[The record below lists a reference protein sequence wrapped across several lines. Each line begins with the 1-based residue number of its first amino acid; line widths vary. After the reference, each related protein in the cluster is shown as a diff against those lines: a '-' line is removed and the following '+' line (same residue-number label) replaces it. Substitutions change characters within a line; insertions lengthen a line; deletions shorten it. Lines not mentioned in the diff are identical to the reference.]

1 MMSPFEP
8 NSSTN
13 AERAGMDDT
22 LGGRIVSARETVGLT
37 TAQLARRLGVKSA
50 TLQNWESDRS
60 EPRSNKLF
68 MLAGLLNVSP
78 TWLINGL
85 GESPDDG
92 LPGRSD
98 VVQAREQL
106 IELRGQVEKLTGSID
121 QVLASLDGM

>member
-8 NSSTN
+8 SMN
-13 AERAGMDDT
+13 ADADGAGMDDT
-22 LGGRIVSARETVGLT
+22 LGGRIVSARETAGLT

-50 TLQNWESDRS
+50 TPQNCESDSS

-85 GESPDDG
+85 GESPG
-92 LPGRSD
+92 EALPARSD
-98 VVQAREQL
+98 VMLAREQL

-121 QVLASLDGM
+121 QVLARLDGM

>member
-1 MMSPFEP
+1 M
-8 NSSTN
+8 N
-13 AERAGMDDT
+13 DT
-22 LGGRIVSARETVGLT
+22 LGGRIVSARETAGLT

-85 GESPDDG
+85 GESPG
-92 LPGRSD
+92 ETLPARTE
-98 VVQAREQL
+98 VTIAREQL
-106 IELRGQVEKLTGSID
+106 VELRGQIEKLTGSID
-121 QVLASLDGM
+121 QVLARLDGA

>member
-1 MMSPFEP
+1 MMSPFDP
-8 NSSTN
+8 SMNTN

-22 LGGRIVSARETVGLT
+22 LGGRIVSARETLGLT

-92 LPGRSD
+92 LPARSD
-98 VVQAREQL
+98 VVLAREQL

-121 QVLASLDGM
+121 QVLARLEGM